1 MAVNEGIYKTQD
13 VLAVAF
19 RAFKH
24 NDGYVKDTVRFS
36 EPTNN
41 TVFSN
46 KDMVKFQMRPEFRPP
61 DFKAFKTTPEDYTDV
76 DNALKHFRRYTFGM
90 LGESLSDFQKD
101 VIENVWSESVN
112 FNKLGL
118 LAYVPALV
126 EREVKEGRL
135 KKIIRTEYRESKYI
149 GGVGESVEGVCKIID
164 RHYSGHYER
173 YKYTCDYMGNL
184 IGFWNKFEIP
194 VGEHRKF
201 KAKVKAHDKNRLFEV
216 SETALNYVKV
226 YKV

>member
-1 MAVNEGIYKTQD
+1 MKIEYKTQD

-19 RAFKH
+19 RAFKI
-24 NDGYVKDTVRFS
+24 NNGYVKDTVRFS

-46 KDMVKFQMRPEFRPP
+46 KDLVKFQMRPEFRPP
-61 DFKAFKTTPEDYTDV
+61 DFVTMQTDTDDYSDV
-76 DNALKHFRRYTFGM
+76 DSALKHFRRYTFGM

-101 VIENVWSESVN
+101 VIENVWSETVE
-112 FNKLGL
+112 FNKLGI

-126 EREVKEGRL
+126 ERELKENSLR
-135 KKIIRTEYRESKYI
+135 KTIRTEHRESKYI
-149 GGVGESVEGVCKIID
+149 AGVGESVEGVCKILD
-164 RHYSGHYER
+164 RHYSSHYER
-173 YKYTCDYMGNL
+173 YKYTCDYMGNI

-201 KAKVKAHDKNRLFEV
+201 KGKVKSHDKNRLFEV
-216 SETALNYVKV
+216 SETTINYVKI

>member
-1 MAVNEGIYKTQD
+1 MKIEYKTQD

-19 RAFKH
+19 RAFKI
-24 NDGYVKDTVRFS
+24 NNGYVKDTVRFS

-46 KDMVKFQMRPEFRPP
+46 KDLVKFQMRPEFRPP
-61 DFKAFKTTPEDYTDV
+61 DFVTMQTDTDDYSDV
-76 DNALKHFRRYTFGM
+76 DSALKHFRRYTFGM

-101 VIENVWSESVN
+101 VIENVWSETVE
-112 FNKLGL
+112 FNKLGI

-126 EREVKEGRL
+126 ERELKENSLR
-135 KKIIRTEYRESKYI
+135 KTIRTEYRESKYI
-149 GGVGESVEGVCKIID
+149 AGVGESVEGVCKILD
-164 RHYSGHYER
+164 RHYSSHYER
-173 YKYTCDYMGNL
+173 YKYTCDYMGNI

-201 KAKVKAHDKNRLFEV
+201 KGKVKSHDKNRLFEV
-216 SETALNYVKV
+216 SETTINYVKI

>member
-61 DFKAFKTTPEDYTDV
+61 DFKAFKTLQKIEV
-76 DNALKHFRRYTFGM
+76 FR
-90 LGESLSDFQKD
+90 
-101 VIENVWSESVN
+101 I
-112 FNKLGL
+112 
-118 LAYVPALV
+118 
-126 EREVKEGRL
+126 
-135 KKIIRTEYRESKYI
+135 KKKYDQI
-149 GGVGESVEGVCKIID
+149 C
-164 RHYSGHYER
+164 
-173 YKYTCDYMGNL
+173 
-184 IGFWNKFEIP
+184 F
-194 VGEHRKF
+194 
-201 KAKVKAHDKNRLFEV
+201 
-216 SETALNYVKV
+216 
-226 YKV
+226 

>member
-1 MAVNEGIYKTQD
+1 MAVNEVTYKTQD

-61 DFKAFKTTPEDYTDV
+61 DFKAFTTTPEDYADV

-101 VIENVWSESVN
+101 ETTTR
-112 FNKLGL
+112 KG
-118 LAYVPALV
+118 
-126 EREVKEGRL
+126 VKEL
-135 KKIIRTEYRESKYI
+135 QMMWMAI
-149 GGVGESVEGVCKIID
+149 
-164 RHYSGHYER
+164 
-173 YKYTCDYMGNL
+173 
-184 IGFWNKFEIP
+184 
-194 VGEHRKF
+194 
-201 KAKVKAHDKNRLFEV
+201 KALQEAQARIETLETKVA
-216 SETALNYVKV
+216 ALEAE
-226 YKV
+226 

>member
-1 MAVNEGIYKTQD
+1 MKVEYKTQD

-19 RAFKH
+19 RAFKI
-24 NDGYVKDTVRFS
+24 NNGYIKDTVRFS
-36 EPTNN
+36 EPVNN

-46 KDMVKFQMRPEFRPP
+46 KDLVKFQMRPEFRPP
-61 DFKAFKTTPEDYTDV
+61 DFTAMQTDQDDYADV

-90 LGESLSDFQKD
+90 LGESLSDFQKN
-101 VIENVWSESVN
+101 VIENVWSENVE
-112 FNKLGL
+112 FNKLGI

-126 EREVKEGRL
+126 ERELKENSL
-135 KKIIRTEYRESKYI
+135 KKVIRTEYRESKYI
-149 GGVGESVEGVCKIID
+149 AGVGESVEGVCKILD
-164 RHYSGHYER
+164 RHYSSHYER
-173 YKYTCDYMGNL
+173 YKYTADYMGNV

-201 KAKVKAHDKNRLFEV
+201 KGKVKAHDKNRLFEV
-216 SETALNYVKV
+216 SETTINYVKI

>member
-1 MAVNEGIYKTQD
+1 MKVEYKTQD

-19 RAFKH
+19 RAFKI
-24 NDGYVKDTVRFS
+24 NNGYIKDTVRFS
-36 EPTNN
+36 EPVNN

-46 KDMVKFQMRPEFRPP
+46 KDLVKFQMRPEFRPP
-61 DFKAFKTTPEDYTDV
+61 DFTAMQTNQDDYADV

-90 LGESLSDFQKD
+90 LGESLSDFQKN
-101 VIENVWSESVN
+101 VIENVWSENVE
-112 FNKLGL
+112 FNKLGI

-126 EREVKEGRL
+126 ERELKENSL
-135 KKIIRTEYRESKYI
+135 KKVIRTEYRESKYI
-149 GGVGESVEGVCKIID
+149 AGVGESVEGVCKILD
-164 RHYSGHYER
+164 RHYSSHYER
-173 YKYTCDYMGNL
+173 YKYTADYMGNV

-201 KAKVKAHDKNRLFEV
+201 KGKVKAHDKNRLFEV
-216 SETALNYVKV
+216 SETNINYVKI

>member
-1 MAVNEGIYKTQD
+1 MKIEYKTQD

-19 RAFKH
+19 RAFKI
-24 NDGYVKDTVRFS
+24 NNGYIKDTVRFS

-46 KDMVKFQMRPEFRPP
+46 KDLVKFQMRPEFRPP
-61 DFKAFKTTPEDYTDV
+61 DFVAMQTDTNDYSDV
-76 DNALKHFRRYTFGM
+76 DSALKHFRRYTFGM
-90 LGESLSDFQKD
+90 LGETLTDFQKD
-101 VIENVWSESVN
+101 VIENVWSETVE
-112 FNKLGL
+112 FNKLGI

-126 EREVKEGRL
+126 ERELKENSL
-135 KKIIRTEYRESKYI
+135 KKVIRTEYRESKYI
-149 GGVGESVEGVCKIID
+149 AGVGESVEGVCKILD
-164 RHYSGHYER
+164 RHYSSHYER
-173 YKYTCDYMGNL
+173 YKYTADYMGNI

-201 KAKVKAHDKNRLFEV
+201 KGKVKSHDKNRLFEV
-216 SETALNYVKV
+216 NETSINYVKI

>member
-1 MAVNEGIYKTQD
+1 MKVEYKTQD

-19 RAFKH
+19 RAFKI
-24 NDGYVKDTVRFS
+24 NNGYIKDTVRFS
-36 EPTNN
+36 EPVNN

-46 KDMVKFQMRPEFRPP
+46 KDLVKFQMRPEFRPP
-61 DFKAFKTTPEDYTDV
+61 DFTVMQTDQDDYADV

-90 LGESLSDFQKD
+90 LGESLSDFQKN
-101 VIENVWSESVN
+101 VIENVWSENVE
-112 FNKLGL
+112 FNKLGI

-126 EREVKEGRL
+126 ERELKENSL
-135 KKIIRTEYRESKYI
+135 KKVIRTEYRESKYI
-149 GGVGESVEGVCKIID
+149 AGVGESVEGVCKILD
-164 RHYSGHYER
+164 RHYSSHYER
-173 YKYTCDYMGNL
+173 YKYTADYMGNV

-201 KAKVKAHDKNRLFEV
+201 KGKVKAHDKNRLFEV
-216 SETALNYVKV
+216 SETTINYVKI

>member
-1 MAVNEGIYKTQD
+1 MKIEYKTQD

-19 RAFKH
+19 RAFKI
-24 NDGYVKDTVRFS
+24 NNGYIKDTVRFS

-46 KDMVKFQMRPEFRPP
+46 KDLVKFQMRPEFRPP
-61 DFKAFKTTPEDYTDV
+61 DFVTMQTDTDDYSDV
-76 DNALKHFRRYTFGM
+76 DSALKHFRRYTFGM

-101 VIENVWSESVN
+101 VIENVWSETVE
-112 FNKLGL
+112 FNKLGI

-126 EREVKEGRL
+126 ERELKENSLR
-135 KKIIRTEYRESKYI
+135 KTIRTEYRESKYI
-149 GGVGESVEGVCKIID
+149 AGVGESVEGVCKILD
-164 RHYSGHYER
+164 RHYSSHYER
-173 YKYTCDYMGNL
+173 YKYTCDYMGNI

-201 KAKVKAHDKNRLFEV
+201 KGKVKSHDKNRLFEV
-216 SETALNYVKV
+216 SETTINYVKI

>member
-1 MAVNEGIYKTQD
+1 MKIEYKTQD

-19 RAFKH
+19 RAFKI
-24 NDGYVKDTVRFS
+24 NNGYVKDTVRFS

-46 KDMVKFQMRPEFRPP
+46 KDLVKFQMRPEFRPP
-61 DFKAFKTTPEDYTDV
+61 DFVTMQTDTDDYSDV
-76 DNALKHFRRYTFGM
+76 DSALKHFPRYTFGM

-101 VIENVWSESVN
+101 VIENVWSETVE
-112 FNKLGL
+112 FNKLGI

-126 EREVKEGRL
+126 ERELKENSLR
-135 KKIIRTEYRESKYI
+135 KTIRTEYRESKYI
-149 GGVGESVEGVCKIID
+149 AGVGESVEGVCKILD
-164 RHYSGHYER
+164 RHYSSHYER
-173 YKYTCDYMGNL
+173 YKYTCDYMGNI

-201 KAKVKAHDKNRLFEV
+201 KGKVKSHDKNRLFEV
-216 SETALNYVKV
+216 SETTINYVKI

>member
-1 MAVNEGIYKTQD
+1 MKIEYKTQD

-19 RAFKH
+19 RAFKI
-24 NDGYVKDTVRFS
+24 NNGYIKDTVRFS

-46 KDMVKFQMRPEFRPP
+46 KDLVKFQMRPEFRPP
-61 DFKAFKTTPEDYTDV
+61 DFVTMQTDTDDYSDV
-76 DNALKHFRRYTFGM
+76 DSALKHFRRYTFGM
-90 LGESLSDFQKD
+90 LGETLTDFQKD
-101 VIENVWSESVN
+101 VIENVWSETVE
-112 FNKLGL
+112 FNKLGI

-126 EREVKEGRL
+126 ERELKENSL
-135 KKIIRTEYRESKYI
+135 KKVIRTEYRESKYI
-149 GGVGESVEGVCKIID
+149 AGIGESVEGVCKILD
-164 RHYSGHYER
+164 RHYSSHYER
-173 YKYTCDYMGNL
+173 YKYTADYMGNI

-201 KAKVKAHDKNRLFEV
+201 KGKVKAHDKNRLFEV
-216 SETALNYVKV
+216 SETSINYVKI